1 MFSMYFLC
9 IIFFISSCQASTP
22 PNILLIVA
30 DDLGRLINAKIK
42 ELKEKLK
49 SFIKRLSIIK
59 NHHDSFIRN
68 IFPGYNDISWH
79 NPDIISPN
87 LEKLAKNGVTLEN
100 HYVQPIC
107 TPTR

>member
-1 MFSMYFLC
+1 MFLC
-9 IIFFISSCQASTP
+9 FSFASASAP

-30 DDLGRLINAKIK
+30 DDLGKIK
-42 ELKEKLK
+42 VNTLFYILALKVDHFLVIE
-49 SFIKRLSIIK
+49 IIILTCI
-59 NHHDSFIRN
+59 NS
-68 IFPGYNDISWH
+68 GYNDVSWH

-87 LEKLAKNGVTLEN
+87 LEKLAKNGVILEN